1 MRGQEG
7 RTSASRRSSPS
18 RSRAISLP
26 HLALMPNPSL
36 KLTRYG
42 MRCKPRLQHMVH
54 HCSLGLQRTPPRAA

>member
-1 MRGQEG
+1 L
-7 RTSASRRSSPS
+7 
-18 RSRAISLP
+18 LP
-26 HLALMPNPSL
+26 HLALMPNTSL